1 MLGYI
6 KMHEPT
12 NDLSSLLEDTKHL
25 ETKLVSYLE
34 NEQEQL
40 KKKQAYMIFTNSN
53 ALIDAA
59 QENSEGECSRN
70 SQNCPTVKIKIC
82 GRKSAQLSANWTS

>member
-12 NDLSSLLEDTKHL
+12 KDLSSLLDDTKHL
-25 ETKLVSYLE
+25 ETKLVNYLE
-34 NEQEQL
+34 NEQEEIKQ
-40 KKKQAYMIFTNSN
+40 KQAYMVFNNSN

-59 QENSEGECSRN
+59 QENNEGE
-70 SQNCPTVKIKIC
+70 
-82 GRKSAQLSANWTS
+82 AAAE